1 MRTPSPRRV
10 GTAHRRPPRMKS
22 MPNYRRFYVTRTGA
36 FLSSWRPIMA
46 KNRKKLAMLAEKWKE
61 AAGGGGS
68 LEQRIKLLTDHPT
81 NLGLQ
86 SNFGWV
92 ILAGPN
98 SDGTF
103 HVEFATTGG
112 GWVSNWPKWAYEPAL
127 LSLLHRK
134 NLWVISN
141 GDPFGDNLLQ
151 VIVFQG

>member
-1 MRTPSPRRV
+1 
-10 GTAHRRPPRMKS
+10 
-22 MPNYRRFYVTRTGA
+22 
-36 FLSSWRPIMA
+36 MA

-61 AAGGGGS
+61 VASGGGS
-68 LEQRIKLLTDHPT
+68 REHRIKQLTDHASK
-81 NLGLQ
+81 LDLQ

-103 HVEFATTGG
+103 HVEFATTGA

-141 GDPFGDNLLQ
+141 GDPLGDNLLQ
-151 VIVFQG
+151 VVVVQGDVTWPH